1 MMSELA
7 GQCLNCLP
15 AGAAVLC
22 CERRRSDLRC
32 LTAAPRQS
40 IHEALSAPHKYM
52 GISADMGMSVESE
65 DACIAYQLFLEV
77 GLVAVCATMSLH
89 TEYF

>member
-1 MMSELA
+1 MFD
-7 GQCLNCLP
+7 CFP
-15 AGAAVLC
+15 TGAAVLC

-40 IHEALSAPHKYM
+40 VHEALSAPHKYM
-52 GISADMGMSVESE
+52 GISAQMGMSAESE

-77 GLVAVCATMSLH
+77 GLVAVWAAISLH
-89 TEYF
+89 AKDP

>member
-1 MMSELA
+1 M
-7 GQCLNCLP
+7 
-15 AGAAVLC
+15 LC

-40 IHEALSAPHKYM
+40 IHEALSAPHKYL
-52 GISADMGMSVESE
+52 GSSAQMGMSAESE

-77 GLVAVCATMSLH
+77 GLVSVCATMSLRARKP
-89 TEYF
+89 